1 MKALFGRKVTT
12 LQELRELTKLAK
24 EDQMIGT
31 LYEVVREVV
40 LSDDEFNAFSNDML
54 ADQPWIL
61 KSDGGSNDKGEL
73 RCIRVVNE
81 TTGEKVI
88 LDTEGHSYGRYS
100 ALEE

>member
-12 LQELRELTKLAK
+12 LEELRDLTKLAK

-31 LYEVVREVV
+31 LYEVVRDVV
-40 LSDDEFNAFSNDML
+40 LIDDEFIAFSNDML
-54 ADQPWIL
+54 ADQPWIQ

-88 LDTEGHSYGRYS
+88 IDSEGYEYARFT